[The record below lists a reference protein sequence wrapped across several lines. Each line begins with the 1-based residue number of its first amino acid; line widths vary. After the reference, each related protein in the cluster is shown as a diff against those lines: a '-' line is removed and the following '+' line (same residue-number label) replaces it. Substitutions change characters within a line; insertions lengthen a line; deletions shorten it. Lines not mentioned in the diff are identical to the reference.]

1 VVVRYREDER
11 SEASLQDRLKGAADK
26 AADNLQGAADKARV
40 NVQQA
45 AGKAGDKAGNPGEVG
60 GGWQTTC
67 DNWLPVVVCDTC
79 MPLW

>member
-60 GGWQTTC
+60 GG
-67 DNWLPVVVCDTC
+67 DGDSSLLVVGCAMC
-79 MPLW
+79 MPL